1 MSHKQVE
8 DIYPLSPMQQGM
20 LFHSLYAPD
29 SGVYIIEMSFEIHG
43 KLDVADFE
51 QAWQVVI
58 DKHPILRTAF
68 VWEKVEKPLQVV
80 GRKVKVPITLIN
92 WLSLEQYIQN
102 QELEELLR
110 NQRKKGFNLSKAP
123 LMSLLLIHKQPRIYQ
138 FIWIYHHILLD
149 GWSVPFVL
157 QDVLNCYSAISK
169 GEYLSI
175 HKSPPYK
182 DYIAW
187 LLQQNLSEA
196 KQFWR
201 QNLAGFNAPTSF
213 KVDKRVESSKIL
225 NFNHQEQQIK
235 LSPET
240 STKLQE
246 IARSHQLTIN
256 TLFQGAF
263 ALMLSRYSGENDI
276 VFGVTSSGRPATLT
290 NSESMVGLFI
300 NTLPM
305 RVQVDA
311 EESLLVWLQ
320 KIQKQQLELQQYEYS
335 PLAEIQRWSDIL
347 RGLPL
352 FESIIV
358 FENYP
363 VETAVKSAI
372 KDLNLQNIHTT
383 EQNNYPLGLYVV
395 VDSILTLRILYDTY
409 RFDTATIT
417 RMLGHLQTLL
427 EGMVNDFEQVLSK
440 LPLLT
445 LKEQHQLLVEWNNTN
460 YDYSNLCIHQLFEA
474 QVEKTPDK
482 IAVVF
487 GSQQL
492 TYQELNQKA
501 NQLAHYLQSIGIT
514 EETRVGI
521 CLERSEKIPI
531 GLLGILKAGGTY
543 IPLDPAFP
551 KERLKF
557 MLEDSQANFLVTESV
572 KTYPNAVMDDSAIGK
587 SLHNIIDLDTDWE
600 LITQGPIHNPT
611 FQTHL
616 ERLAYIIYTS
626 GSTGKPKGVQ
636 ITHKSLVNCLES
648 MQQKPGITLNDT
660 LLSVTTLSF
669 DIAALELYL
678 PLITGARLAIA
689 SREIAIDGIRL
700 GESLENNQ
708 ITIMQATPAS
718 WKLLLATKWKGNQQL
733 KILCGGEALDISV
746 AQELIKRGK
755 EVWNLYGPT
764 EATIWSAV
772 TEFTDVTSYIFTTTS
787 VPIGKAIN
795 NTQFY
800 VLDDYLQLVPIGVPG
815 QLYIAGEGLAKGYL
829 NKPELTADRFIPN
842 PFLITGGVEE
852 TEDAEE
858 VREEKRFSPQQ
869 INPFSSSSPAPSTPS
884 ASSTPHTLY
893 KTGDRVRY
901 LPDGNLEYLGRID
914 YQVKL
919 RGFRIELGEIEASLM
934 QYPHIEQAVV
944 VLYKSQEYKNQDDER
959 LIAYI
964 AASKDLSQIEIRQ
977 FLQNKLPAYM
987 LPSNYV
993 MLKALPLTPNRKI
1006 DRKALPTPEE
1016 TRLQLEVAYV
1026 QPKTEI
1032 EQAIAQIWKQ
1042 VLQVEKVGIHD
1053 NFFDL
1058 GGHSLLMIKVHSQLK
1073 DKFKTNIP
1081 LVEMFRHPTISSLTS
1096 YFSNIS
1102 DEINSQPN
1110 LSRNEQIS
1118 AGKDRMRK
1126 RLQQRSRKNK

>member
-1 MSHKQVE
+1 
-8 DIYPLSPMQQGM
+8 MQQGM

-43 KLDVADFE
+43 KLNVAEFE
-51 QAWQVVI
+51 QAWQIAI
-58 DKHPILRTAF
+58 DKHPVLRTAF

-80 GRKVKVPITLIN
+80 GRKVKLPITVIN
-92 WLSLEQYIQN
+92 WLSLEKSTQN
-102 QELEELLR
+102 QELEELLQ

-123 LMSLLLIHKQPRIYQ
+123 LMRLLLIHKQPHIYQ

-149 GWSVPFVL
+149 GWSIPFVL
-157 QDVLNCYSAISK
+157 QDVLASYSAISK
-169 GEYLSI
+169 AESVLNRPFN
-175 HKSPPYK
+175 KFRPYK
-182 DYIAW
+182 DYIVW
-187 LLQQNLSEA
+187 LLSQNLSEA
-196 KQFWR
+196 EQFWR
-201 QNLAGFNAPTSF
+201 KNLAGFLAPIPF
-213 KVDKRVESSKIL
+213 QVDRKLKSSIKPNFDSKKQEIQLSAEIL
-225 NFNHQEQQIK
+225 
-235 LSPET
+235 S
-240 STKLQE
+240 KLQTF
-246 IARSHQLTIN
+246 AKNHQLTLN
-256 TLFQGAF
+256 TLVQGAF
-263 ALMLSRYSGENDI
+263 ALMLSRYSGENDV
-276 VFGVTSSGRPATLT
+276 VFGVTSSGRPATLA

-320 KIQKQQLELQQYEYS
+320 KLQKQQLELQQYEYS
-335 PLAEIQRWSDIL
+335 PLAEIQRWSDIPK
-347 RGLPL
+347 GLPL

-363 VETAVKSAI
+363 VEAAVKSAI

-395 VDSILTLRILYDTY
+395 VDSVLTLRILYDTY
-409 RFDTATIT
+409 RFDAATIA
-417 RMLGHLQTLL
+417 RMLGHLKTLL
-427 EGMVNDFEQVLSK
+427 EGMINDFDKVLSEVS
-440 LPLLT
+440 LLT
-445 LKEQHQLLVEWNNTN
+445 EKEKYQLLIEWNNTN
-460 YDYSNLCIHQLFEA
+460 CDYSNLCIHQLFEA

-487 GSQQL
+487 ESQQL

-501 NQLAHYLQSIGIT
+501 NQLAHYLQSVGIT
-514 EETRVGI
+514 KEARVGI
-521 CLERSEKIPI
+521 CLERSEKMLI
-531 GLLGILKAGGTY
+531 GLLGILKAGATY

-551 KERLKF
+551 QERLIF
-557 MLEDSQANFLVTESV
+557 MLEDSQVNFLVTEFQTSPPTPLLSKERGDEV
-572 KTYPNAVMDDSAIGK
+572 QLYRGE
-587 SLHNIIDLDTDWE
+587 IINFDTDWE
-600 LITQGPIHNPT
+600 LVTQQSAHNPA
-611 FQTHL
+611 FQPNL
-616 ERLAYIIYTS
+616 GNLAYIIYTS

-648 MQQKPGITLNDT
+648 MQQKPGITPNDT

-718 WKLLLATKWKGNQQL
+718 WKLLLATGWKSNQQL

-746 AQELIKRGK
+746 AEQLIERGK

-772 TEFTDVTSYIFTTTS
+772 TQFADVASHVSTTNS
-787 VPIGKAIN
+787 VLIGKAIN

-800 VLDDYLQLVPIGVPG
+800 VLDDYLRLVPIGVPG
-815 QLYIAGEGLAKGYL
+815 QLYIGGVGLAQGYL
-829 NKPELTADRFIPN
+829 NKPELTANRFIPN
-842 PFLITGGVEE
+842 PFLRNGEAEEARE
-852 TEDAEE
+852 TEEI
-858 VREEKRFSPQQ
+858 REGKGFSPQ
-869 INPFSSSSPAPSTPS
+869 INLLSSSPASS
-884 ASSTPHTLY
+884 ASSTPCASSTPPTLY

-944 VLYKSQEYKNQDDER
+944 VLYKNQEDER

-964 AASKDLSQIEIRQ
+964 TASKDLSQIEIRQ
-977 FLQNKLPAYM
+977 FLQDRLPAYM
-987 LPSNYV
+987 LPSNYL

-1006 DRKALPTPEE
+1006 DRKALPAPEK
-1016 TRLQLEVAYV
+1016 TRPQLEVAYV

-1102 DEINSQPN
+1102 DEIDSQPN